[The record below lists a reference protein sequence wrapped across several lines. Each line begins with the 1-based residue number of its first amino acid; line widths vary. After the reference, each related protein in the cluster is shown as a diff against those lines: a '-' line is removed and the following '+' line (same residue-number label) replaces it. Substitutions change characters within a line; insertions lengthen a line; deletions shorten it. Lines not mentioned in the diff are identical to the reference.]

1 MSKYQEIAEEIKVNS
16 LGIVGI
22 AKIVWQV
29 SSKRREFPS
38 KKDSCGH
45 LILL

>member
-1 MSKYQEIAEEIKVNS
+1 MSKYQEIAEGIKVNS

-22 AKIVWQV
+22 AKLEWQV

-38 KKDSCGH
+38 KKNSCGH
-45 LILL
+45 LVLL